1 MRLLN
6 TEIFF
11 KILLV
16 IFLMVAGTIAN
27 ADTGP
32 TDINKDNNKEQLND
46 QQTEQNES
54 GSEVNTKEDL
64 IRNQEGTSDEDEV
77 SISNSSF
84 NYLFYLIYKI
94 KFADIFKLPNQSTRD
109 NSLSIP
115 TINIKALLQKI
126 TNPNI

>member
-1 MRLLN
+1 MRLLK

-11 KILLV
+11 KIILV
-16 IFLMVAGTIAN
+16 IFLMVAGTTAN

-32 TDINKDNNKEQLND
+32 TDINKDNHKEQLHD
-46 QQTEQNES
+46 QQAEQNES
-54 GSEVNTKEDL
+54 GSEANTKEDL
-64 IRNQEGTSDEDEV
+64 IQDQEGASDEDEV

-94 KFADIFKLPNQSTRD
+94 KFADIFKLPNRNTKD

-115 TINIKALLQKI
+115 TININALLEKI
-126 TNPNI
+126 TNPKI

>member
-6 TEIFF
+6 TVKFL

-16 IFLMVAGTIAN
+16 IFLIVAGTTAN

-32 TDINKDNNKEQLND
+32 TDINKDNNKEQLHD
-46 QQTEQNES
+46 QQAEQNES

-64 IRNQEGTSDEDEV
+64 IRDQEGASDEDDV

-84 NYLFYLIYKI
+84 NYIFYLIYKI
-94 KFADIFKLPNQSTRD
+94 KFADIFKLPNRNTRD

-115 TINIKALLQKI
+115 TININALLEKI
-126 TNPNI
+126 TNPKI

>member
-11 KILLV
+11 KFLLV
-16 IFLMVAGTIAN
+16 IFLMIAGTTAN

-32 TDINKDNNKEQLND
+32 TDINKDNNKEQLQD
-46 QQTEQNES
+46 QQAEKNES
-54 GSEVNTKEDL
+54 GSEAIKEDL
-64 IRNQEGTSDEDEV
+64 IRDQEGASDEDDV

-94 KFADIFKLPNQSTRD
+94 KFADIFKLTNRNTKD

-115 TINIKALLQKI
+115 TININALLEKI
-126 TNPNI
+126 TNPKI